1 MAKPKSIKTY
11 AEELWKD
18 IEEQR
23 GERPRMLRHLVEK
36 TASDQRH
43 LAIID
48 EEIDEEIKLGK
59 ESELHGL
66 VRMVWGSQGQQK
78 QEVNPL
84 LAHRDKV
91 SRTITDDLK
100 ELQLT
105 ANSVYKKKEQ
115 RHLNDEDKEH
125 DPTAEYF
132 SSING

>member
-1 MAKPKSIKTY
+1 MAKLKSHKTY
-11 AEELWKD
+11 AENLWQD

-23 GERPRMLRHLVEK
+23 GERPRMLRHMVEK
-36 TASDQRH
+36 TAKDQRH
-43 LAIID
+43 LDLIDAELDNAELTSIAI
-48 EEIDEEIKLGK
+48 
-59 ESELHGL
+59 
-66 VRMVWGSQGQQK
+66 GSTGQQK
-78 QEVNPL
+78 TEINPL

-115 RHLNDEDKEH
+115 VRMNDEDKEN

-132 SSING
+132 ASINQ

>member
-1 MAKPKSIKTY
+1 MAKLKAKKAY
-11 AEELWKD
+11 VENLWQD

-36 TASDQRH
+36 TAKDQRH
-43 LAIID
+43 LDQIDNELETADLTSVAI
-48 EEIDEEIKLGK
+48 
-59 ESELHGL
+59 
-66 VRMVWGSQGQQK
+66 GSTGQQK
-78 QEVNPL
+78 TEINPL

-91 SRTITDDLK
+91 SRTITEDLK

-115 RHLNDEDKEH
+115 RHLNDDDKEN

-132 SSING
+132 NSING

>member
-23 GERPRMLRHLVEK
+23 GERPRMLRHMVEK
-36 TASDQRH
+36 TAADQRH
-43 LAIID
+43 LQILDNAID
-48 EEIDEEIKLGK
+48 EEIRLGQ
-59 ESELHGL
+59 ESEMHGI

-84 LAHRDKV
+84 LVQRDKA
-91 SRTITDDLK
+91 SRTVTDDLK

-105 ANSVYKKKEQ
+105 ANSVYKKKDQ
-115 RHLNDEDKEH
+115 RRMKDDENED
-125 DPTAEYF
+125 DPTMAYF
-132 SSING
+132 ATIGQ

>member
-1 MAKPKSIKTY
+1 MAKLKSTKTY

-23 GERPRMLRHLVEK
+23 GERPRMLRHLVDK
-36 TASDQRH
+36 TAKDQRH
-43 LAIID
+43 LDAID
-48 EEIDEEIKLGK
+48 NELDG
-59 ESELHGL
+59 SEFTSIAI
-66 VRMVWGSQGQQK
+66 GSTGQQK
-78 QEVNPL
+78 TELNPL
-84 LAHRDKV
+84 LAQRDKV

-115 RHLNDEDKEH
+115 RHLNDDDKEN

>member
-1 MAKPKSIKTY
+1 MAKLKAKKTY
-11 AEELWKD
+11 VENLWQD

-36 TASDQRH
+36 TAKDQRH
-43 LAIID
+43 LDMIDNELDNADMTTIAI
-48 EEIDEEIKLGK
+48 
-59 ESELHGL
+59 
-66 VRMVWGSQGQQK
+66 GSQGQQK
-78 QEVNPL
+78 TEINPL

-91 SRTITDDLK
+91 SRTITEDLK

-115 RHLNDEDKEH
+115 RHLNDDDKEN

-132 SSING
+132 NSING

>member
-11 AEELWKD
+11 TEELWKD

-36 TASDQRH
+36 TAKDQRH
-43 LAIID
+43 LDIID
-48 EEIDEEIKLGK
+48 Q
-59 ESELHGL
+59 ELDDADL
-66 VRMVWGSQGQQK
+66 TSIAIGSTGQQK
-78 QEVNPL
+78 TEINPL

-105 ANSVYKKKEQ
+105 AGSIYKKKEQ
-115 RHLNDEDKEH
+115 KHLNDGKEEN

-132 SSING
+132 ASING

>member
-1 MAKPKSIKTY
+1 MAKLKSHKTY
-11 AEELWKD
+11 AENLWQD

-23 GERPRMLRHLVEK
+23 GERPRMLRHMVEK
-36 TASDQRH
+36 TAKDQRH
-43 LAIID
+43 LDLIDQELESADLTSIAI
-48 EEIDEEIKLGK
+48 
-59 ESELHGL
+59 
-66 VRMVWGSQGQQK
+66 GSTGQQK
-78 QEVNPL
+78 TEINPL

-115 RHLNDEDKEH
+115 RHLNDDDKEN

-132 SSING
+132 NSINQ

>member
-1 MAKPKSIKTY
+1 MKLKATKSYI
-11 AEELWKD
+11 ENLWQD

-36 TASDQRH
+36 TAKDQRH
-43 LAIID
+43 LDLIDAELENADMTTIAI
-48 EEIDEEIKLGK
+48 
-59 ESELHGL
+59 
-66 VRMVWGSQGQQK
+66 GSTGQQK
-78 QEVNPL
+78 TEINPL

-115 RHLNDEDKEH
+115 RHLNDDDKEN

-132 SSING
+132 NSINQ

>member
-1 MAKPKSIKTY
+1 MAKLKSHKTY
-11 AEELWKD
+11 VEELWKD

-36 TASDQRH
+36 TAKDQRH
-43 LAIID
+43 LDLIDQELDDADLTSIAI
-48 EEIDEEIKLGK
+48 
-59 ESELHGL
+59 
-66 VRMVWGSQGQQK
+66 GSTGQQK
-78 QEVNPL
+78 TEINPL

-91 SRTITDDLK
+91 SRTITEDLK

-105 ANSVYKKKEQ
+105 AGSIYKKKEQ
-115 RHLNDEDKEH
+115 KQLNDGKDEH

>member
-1 MAKPKSIKTY
+1 MGKLKAIKSYI
-11 AEELWKD
+11 ENLWLD

-36 TASDQRH
+36 TAKDQRH
-43 LAIID
+43 LDLIDAELEDAEMTSIAI
-48 EEIDEEIKLGK
+48 
-59 ESELHGL
+59 
-66 VRMVWGSQGQQK
+66 GSTGQQK
-78 QEVNPL
+78 TEINPL

-115 RHLNDEDKEH
+115 RHLNDEDSEH

-132 SSING
+132 NSINP

>member
-1 MAKPKSIKTY
+1 MARIKAIKTY
-11 AEELWKD
+11 VENLWQD

-36 TASDQRH
+36 TAKDQRH
-43 LAIID
+43 LDIID
-48 EEIDEEIKLGK
+48 N
-59 ESELHGL
+59 ELEHADMTS
-66 VRMVWGSQGQQK
+66 VAIGSTGQQK
-78 QEVNPL
+78 TEINPL

-91 SRTITDDLK
+91 SRTITEDLK

-115 RHLNDEDKEH
+115 RHLNDEDKEN

-132 SSING
+132 NTINS

>member
-1 MAKPKSIKTY
+1 MKLKATKSYI
-11 AEELWKD
+11 ENLWQD

-36 TASDQRH
+36 TAKDQRH
-43 LAIID
+43 LDLIDAELENADMTTIAI
-48 EEIDEEIKLGK
+48 
-59 ESELHGL
+59 
-66 VRMVWGSQGQQK
+66 GSTGQQK
-78 QEVNPL
+78 TEVNPL

-115 RHLNDEDKEH
+115 RHLNDEDKEN

-132 SSING
+132 NSINI